1 MTLVQAPHLTPFLDA
16 LRTAPTAPGKPY
28 AMFSAVRILT
38 VMTSDAKAAADSLAR
53 EVQKEGLQALVC
65 GHIQLVATCRR

>member
-1 MTLVQAPHLTPFLDA
+1 
-16 LRTAPTAPGKPY
+16 
-28 AMFSAVRILT
+28 MFSAVRILT